1 MKKSLSARLQQ
12 LESAKTW
19 RGPGCGAKTEKLL
32 RSLRPAA
39 FRDAEALIRLH
50 DTLLFLRA
58 FPQSSGVVLRTEQL
72 LAGVGP
78 EVVRLRESG
87 ADMHRFDSEAV
98 SGMAGTVLTDTFTYE
113 VACWLMQRYAPHVR
127 AAWDADAQA
136 RRLGAALPRF
146 LPLLDDDCLV
156 EADTPYMTWLGSA
169 AGEGREL
176 EWLLQ
181 RLKNA
186 PIPIAQKTE
195 LYDALEIQLEWEL
208 RDCLASRTLARRKAP
223 KLFLHE
229 TPLIRRN
236 QVVLVEE
243 FQSPPLP
250 VKRLGPQEGAEILDM
265 CRDAVTV
272 RYRELYGTT
281 RGDPT
286 QVYEANPGRGVQIFF
301 WGLPPDRRL
310 PLRAYHAGF
319 TLKNG
324 VPVNYIEGIS
334 LFEWMEVGFNTFY
347 AFRDGETAWIYSKAL
362 HFLHQLTG
370 VTCISVYPYQLGH
383 ENEEA
388 IQSGAFWFYR
398 KLGFRPGRPD
408 SLALIQKEE
417 QKLSADPKH
426 RTSAR
431 TLRRLAAGHAFY
443 EFGDQPRGRWDTF
456 STRNLGLAVQ
466 RHMAAT
472 YGGDPDAMRRDT
484 RDALARLL
492 EVDPGSWSPVEQNA
506 FENFAVLL
514 SIAPEVSGWTPGQK
528 RALLEVIRA
537 KTTPHEADYL
547 HLLQGHDG
555 LRESLVRLGS
565 APATAKAD
573 PVHT

>member
-12 LESAKTW
+12 LESAKSW
-19 RGPGCGAKTEKLL
+19 RGPGGGAKTERLL
-32 RSLRPAA
+32 GSIRLAA
-39 FRDAEALIRLH
+39 FRDAECLIRLH
-50 DTLLFLRA
+50 DALLFLRA
-58 FPQSSGVVLRTEQL
+58 FPQSSGVVHRTEQL
-72 LAGVGP
+72 LAGVRP
-78 EVVRLRESG
+78 EVACLRESG
-87 ADMHRFDSEAV
+87 ADMDRFDSEAV

-113 VACWLMQRYAPHVR
+113 VARWLTRRYPRQVR
-127 AAWDADAQA
+127 ADWDADAQA

-156 EADTPYMTWLGSA
+156 EADTPYMTWLGHA
-169 AGEGREL
+169 AGKGHEL

-181 RLKNA
+181 RLEDA

-208 RDCLASRTLARRKAP
+208 GDCHASRTLARRKAP

-229 TPLIRRN
+229 DPLIRRN
-236 QVVLVEE
+236 QVVLAEE

-250 VKRLGPQEGAEILDM
+250 VRKLSRDEGEEILDM

-286 QVYEANPGRGVQIFF
+286 QVYEAAPGRGVQIFL

-408 SLALIQKEE
+408 LLALTLKEE
-417 QKLSADPKH
+417 QKLSRDPKH

-431 TLRRLAAGHAFY
+431 TLRKLAAGHAFY
-443 EFGDQPRGRWDTF
+443 EFVEQPRGRWDTF
-456 STRNLGLAVQ
+456 STRNLGFAVQ
-466 RHMAAT
+466 RNMAAN
-472 YGGDPDAMRRDT
+472 YHGNPDAMRRDA
-484 RDALARLL
+484 RGSLARHLDL
-492 EVDPGSWSPVEQNA
+492 DLGSWSAVA
-506 FENFAVLL
+506 RSALENFAVLL
-514 SIAPEVSGWTPGQK
+514 SLIPEAAGWTSAQK
-528 RALLEVIRA
+528 LALIDVIRA
-537 KTTPHEADYL
+537 KTAPHEADYL
-547 HLLQGHDG
+547 HLLQRHDA

-565 APATAKAD
+565 SPATAKVGPA
-573 PVHT
+573 